1 MKKYTLGGNMS
12 ANAKKWINRGGLIS
26 IVVGVVAYVATGG
39 DAGTAGEIV
48 TAAAGITGAVLVL
61 IREILG

>member
-1 MKKYTLGGNMS
+1 MKATTKR
-12 ANAKKWINRGGLIS
+12 WINRGGLIA

-39 DAGTAGEIV
+39 DAGSAGEIV
-48 TAAAGITGAVLVL
+48 TAAAGITGAALIL

>member
-1 MKKYTLGGNMS
+1 MNPKT
-12 ANAKKWINRGGLIS
+12 KKWINRGGLIA
-26 IVVGVVAYVATGG
+26 IVVGVVAYIATGG

-48 TAAAGITGAVLVL
+48 TAAAGITGAVLIL

>member
-1 MKKYTLGGNMS
+1 MNSKT
-12 ANAKKWINRGGLIS
+12 KKWINRGGLIA
-26 IVVGVVAYVATGG
+26 IVVGVVAYIATGG

-48 TAAAGITGAVLVL
+48 TAAAGITGAVLIL

>member
-1 MKKYTLGGNMS
+1 MNSKT
-12 ANAKKWINRGGLIS
+12 KKWINRGGLIAV
-26 IVVGVVAYVATGG
+26 VVGVVAYVATGG

-48 TAAAGITGAVLVL
+48 TAAAGITGAVLIL